1 MKSVEMKVAEILKH
15 LSQLKSEI
23 EDSLS
28 ESNIDDIDIKLNNYS
43 SYMQDAKY
51 FNLKVNY
58 YFAKG
63 ELENAITVVE
73 EGLLKHQFSY
83 EMNYNA
89 AILYEQI
96 GNAEK
101 CLTHYVYA
109 AKYSSNDQN
118 RRKSISEIDRVI
130 NFLHQDPNIDVLA
143 LKQLTNKLELLL
155 TEKDGRFFPID
166 GNNISLIRKV
176 LCCGTIHEYMP
187 NLYISSNVSDVNDS
201 TRRFFKTE
209 LYKGKTLN
217 NQSVFTIS
225 SPSIVPVSLIEP
237 STKVEFLVK
246 DKAFAFGDK
255 PLPHNKYHYIRI
267 NDTGKVKISSDKPIF
282 VGNPISVQDQPKDNR
297 LVLKIFIDGLSGDF
311 IQKQGIENIMPNT
324 HRFFKEGFVAA
335 NCYATSEWTLPS
347 KASINTG
354 MYSTNHR
361 LLHPN
366 HTYNFEKNNKLMAE
380 YFKEEGYFTAKI
392 DSNWRTTPTFGYHK
406 GFDRLLFQNFTGGF
420 DCRNVVTEAIEHL
433 ESFQNKNNFLSIT
446 FMDLHNVPDEI
457 EDHLL
462 AQVNTDIS
470 YRVDTN
476 NKGATSVLSK
486 YDENKIIKYSEEI
499 KRVDTFLGILY
510 AYLDTKYKKDEICVV
525 LHSDHGQTFLEEKE
539 SIMHD
544 SRRKIPFMI
553 TGSNVNQTMDRSEFI
568 EAVDILPIM
577 LNCCSVNIPIHIDG
591 KLPSGFGGHEQR
603 STVVT
608 QVIHPGQT
616 YKGVLTDRQ
625 HTFTFET
632 SLPVNEDLTIDL
644 RKYSTSLIHNTS
656 GSDESE
662 QHPDKIAEY
671 ESIIFSHIKD
681 YMNWGQ

>member
-1 MKSVEMKVAEILKH
+1 MTSAEMKVADILKH
-15 LSQLKSEI
+15 LSKLKSEI

-28 ESNIDDIDIKLNNYS
+28 NNNIDDIDNKLNDYS
-43 SYMQDAKY
+43 LYMQDAKY

-63 ELENAITVVE
+63 ELENAINVVE
-73 EGLLKHQFSY
+73 EGLIKHPFSY

-89 AILYEQI
+89 AILHEHF

-118 RRKSISEIDRVI
+118 RQKSISEIDRII
-130 NFLHQDPNIDVLA
+130 NFLQKDANIDMLA
-143 LKQLTNKLELLL
+143 LKELTKKLELLL
-155 TEKDGRFFPID
+155 SEKDGRRFPID
-166 GNNISLIRKV
+166 GNNNSLIRKV
-176 LCCGTIHEYMP
+176 LCSGTRHEYMP
-187 NLYISSNVSDVNDS
+187 NLYKSSNVSDINDS

-209 LYKGKTLN
+209 LYKGKTQN
-217 NQSVFTIS
+217 NQSVITIS
-225 SPSIVPVSLIEP
+225 SPSVIPVSLIEP
-237 STKVEFLVK
+237 STKVEFHVE
-246 DKAFAFGDK
+246 DEVYPFTDK
-255 PLPHNKYHYIRI
+255 PLAHNKYHYIRI
-267 NDTGKVKISSDKPIF
+267 NDTGNVKIKSDKNIF
-282 VGNPISVQDQPKDNR
+282 VGNPIPIQDQPKENR

-311 IQKQGIENIMPNT
+311 IQKRGLENIMPNT
-324 HRFFKEGFVAA
+324 YRFFEKGFIAE

-354 MYSTNHR
+354 LYSTNHR

-366 HTYNFEKNNKLMAE
+366 YTYNFESNNKLMAE
-380 YFKEEGYFTAKI
+380 YFKEAGYFTAKI

-406 GFDRLLFQNFTGGF
+406 GFDRILFQNFSGGM

-433 ESFQNKNNFLSIT
+433 ESFRTKNNFLSIT

-486 YDENKIIKYSEEI
+486 YDENKINKYYEEI
-499 KRVDTFLGILY
+499 KRIDTFLGVLY
-510 AYLDTKYKKDEICVV
+510 AYLDTKYKKDEMCVV
-525 LHSDHGQTFLEEKE
+525 LHSDHGQTFLEKKE
-539 SIMHD
+539 GILHD
-544 SRRKIPFMI
+544 SRRKIPLMI

-568 EAVDILPIM
+568 EGVDILPIM
-577 LNCCSVNIPIHIDG
+577 LNCCSVNITNHIDG
-591 KLPSGFGGHEQR
+591 KLPSSFGGHEQR
-603 STVVT
+603 SAVVT

-616 YKGVLTDRQ
+616 YKGVLTDRH

-632 SLPVNEDLTIDL
+632 SLPVKEDLTVDL
-644 RKYSTSLIHNTS
+644 RKYSTSLIHNES
-656 GSDESE
+656 GSDVSE
-662 QHPDKIAEY
+662 EHPAKIAEY
-671 ESIIFSHIKD
+671 ENIIFNYIKNFMD
-681 YMNWGQ
+681 WNK